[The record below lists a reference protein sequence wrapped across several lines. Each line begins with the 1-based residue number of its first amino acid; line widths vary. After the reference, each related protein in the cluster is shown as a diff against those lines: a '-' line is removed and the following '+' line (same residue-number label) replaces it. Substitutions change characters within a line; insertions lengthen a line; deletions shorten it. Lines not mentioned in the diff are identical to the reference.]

1 MASRAQRVVISGMES
16 SWRPVVIRV
25 PLGSVLSPV
34 VFNILTSD
42 LNEGIEC
49 NLSNFADD
57 TKQGG
62 AADKP
67 EDCAGIQQ
75 DLDRLE
81 IWVEWNLMGFNKGKC
96 RVLYLGRT
104 NHMH

>member
-1 MASRAQRVVISGMES
+1 MES
-16 SWRPVVIRV
+16 SWRPVAIRV

-81 IWVEWNLMGFNKGKC
+81 VWVEWNLMGFNKGKC